1 MLSAFIHSRP
11 LLRALIAL
19 VLFAGLLGTAAATHA
34 SLTSV
39 HAVAAVVDTV
49 NGDLD
54 TSALDDTVSAE
65 DNGPN
70 DTLDV
75 PDALT
80 VPHALPPKSRPTTAQ
95 AAPLQWHAT
104 SELRPPIV

>member
-19 VLFAGLLGTAAATHA
+19 VLFAGLLGTAAATHMA
-34 SLTSV
+34 LTSA
-39 HAVAAVVDTV
+39 HSVAAAVDSV
-49 NGDLD
+49 SGDLD
-54 TSALDDTVSAE
+54 TSELDDTVSAE
-65 DNGPN
+65 DSGHN

-75 PDALT
+75 PDTLT
-80 VPHALPPKSRPTTAQ
+80 VPHALLAKSLPATAH
-95 AAPLQWHAT
+95 AAPLQWHAA